1 MLRLLVLLLLA
12 ANLAFFA
19 WTQGWIGTDPAPV
32 AAGPRPEIQPER
44 VLVLPRHP
52 EAMATEADAL
62 PGATGQLGASTP
74 PSGRAT
80 APAGQQA
87 AFCIEAGP
95 FNDDEFATVER
106 AVRQVQPGLAWT
118 TLTRTSP
125 AQWVVYMGPFG
136 NEDLLERKQDEL
148 RRMADVRFEVLRSPP
163 NLAPGIS
170 LGRFEQE
177 GAAQAALARFRDRGV
192 RTARVVQLRTAIER
206 RLMRVAEADAAIQVA
221 LSGLALPR
229 GQSFTACRF

>member
-19 WTQGWIGTDPAPV
+19 WTQGWIGTDAAPM
-32 AAGPRPEIQPER
+32 AAGPRPEIQRER

-52 EAMATEADAL
+52 EATPAPDQTMAPT
-62 PGATGQLGASTP
+62 
-74 PSGRAT
+74 
-80 APAGQQA
+80 GQQA
-87 AFCIEAGP
+87 AICIEAGP
-95 FNDDEFATVER
+95 FNDEEFAAVER
-106 AVRQVQPGLAWT
+106 AVRQVQPAMAWT

-125 AQWVVYMGPFG
+125 AQWAVYMGPFG
-136 NEDLLERKQDEL
+136 NEALLERKQDEL
-148 RRMADVRFEVLRSPP
+148 RRMADVRFEVLRSPS

-177 GAAQAALARFRDRGV
+177 GAAQAALTRFRDRGV

-206 RLMRVAEADAAIQVA
+206 RLMRVTEADAAIQVA

-229 GQSFTACRF
+229 GQTFTACRF